1 MNLQEYAEYDALGL
15 AELVRKG
22 DVSAANLLAIA
33 EELVTS
39 LNPKL
44 NAVTLMML
52 DHAKADLDRGLPA
65 GPLSGV
71 PFLLKDLLV
80 SYGGVPTN
88 SGSRLFEGWTRP
100 HDSEILKRW
109 REAGLVV
116 MGKTNTPE
124 LGSSG
129 STEPLANGATHNP
142 WKLGYTTGGS
152 SGGSAAAVASGMVP
166 VAHANDGGGSIRGP
180 ASCCGLVGLKPTRG
194 RNPLGPDAGQIWEGL
209 VIEHVVSRTVRD
221 CAAFLDVTSGPDVG
235 DPYAAPALAGFNSFL
250 EATQSIPTKLRIG
263 FSEGVPS
270 GRRAHKDCSKA
281 LHSTVDT
288 LINLGH
294 ELVEAEP
301 DHDRSLL
308 EEVFMTI
315 FAAHGAHA
323 IDSGAKLLGRT
334 PSVENL
340 EQNNIYLLETGRK
353 ITADQLLTAVDDMNM
368 IARRFAQFFQQYDI
382 WLTPTMAE
390 PPPKHGHLDANMADS
405 VLFFERLWRFNTANT
420 IYNVSGNP
428 AISLPLHITPDN
440 LPIGVMLGSKFGN
453 EALLISLA
461 SQLEEALPWNN
472 RHPDVSAWNLTDPN
486 RS

>member
-1 MNLQEYAEYDALGL
+1 MNLQEYIEYDALGL
-15 AELVRKG
+15 AELVRNG
-22 DVSAANLLAIA
+22 EVSATDLLVLAQEVI
-33 EELVTS
+33 VG

-52 DHAKADLDRGLPA
+52 DHAKADLDRGLPS
-65 GPLSGV
+65 GPLTGV

-80 SYGGVPTN
+80 SYGGVPT
-88 SGSRLFEGWTRP
+88 SCGSRLFEGWTRSY
-100 HDSEILKRW
+100 DSEILKRW
-109 REAGLVV
+109 RKAGLLV

-129 STEPLANGATHNP
+129 STEPIANGVTHNP
-142 WKLGYTTGGS
+142 WKRGYTTGGS

-221 CAAFLDVTSGPDVG
+221 CAAFLDVTSGPDIG
-235 DPYAAPALAGFNSFL
+235 DPYAAPGLGEFNSFL
-250 EATQSIPTKLRIG
+250 EAAQSVPRKLRIG

-270 GRRAHKDCSKA
+270 GRRAHKECSEA
-281 LHSTVDT
+281 LRKTVDA
-288 LINLGH
+288 LIDLGH

-301 DHDRSLL
+301 DHDRALL

-323 IDSGAKLLGRT
+323 IDMGAKLLGRT
-334 PSVENL
+334 PSPENL
-340 EQNNIYLLETGRK
+340 EQNNIYLLETGRN
-353 ITADQLLTAVDDMNM
+353 ISADQLLTAVDDMNL
-368 IARRFAQFFQQYDI
+368 ITRRFAQFFQQYDI

-390 PPPKHGHLDANMADS
+390 PPPEHGHLDANMADS
-405 VLFFERLWRFNTANT
+405 RLFFERLWRFNTANT

-428 AISLPLHITPDN
+428 AISLPLHIASDD
-440 LPIGVMLGSKFGN
+440 LPIGVMFGSQFGN
-453 EALLISLA
+453 EALLVSLA
-461 SQLEEALPWNN
+461 SQLEQVLPWNN
-472 RHPDVSAWNLTDPN
+472 RHPDVSAWNLPDSD
-486 RS
+486 RD

>member
-1 MNLQEYAEYDALGL
+1 MKVQEYIEYDALGL

-22 DVSAANLLAIA
+22 DVSADELLGIA
-33 EELVTS
+33 EELVTD

-44 NAVTLMML
+44 NAVTLMMF
-52 DHAKADLDRGLPA
+52 DHAKVELGRGLPA

-80 SYGGVPTN
+80 SYAGVPTS
-88 SGSRLFEGWTRP
+88 SGSKLFEGWTRP
-100 HDSEILKRW
+100 YDSEILKRW

-116 MGKTNTPE
+116 IGKTNTPE

-129 STEPLANGATHNP
+129 STEPIANGATHNP

-209 VIEHVVSRTVRD
+209 VSEHVVSRTVRD
-221 CAAFLDVTSGPDVG
+221 CAAFLDVTSGADIG
-235 DPYAAPALAGFNSFL
+235 DPYVAPPLVQFNSFL
-250 EATQSIPTKLRIG
+250 EATQSVPAKLKIG

-270 GRRAHKDCSKA
+270 GRRAHKDCTEA
-281 LHSTVDT
+281 LHKTVDA

-301 DHDRSLL
+301 EHDRSLL
-308 EEVFMTI
+308 EEIFMTI

-323 IDSGAKLLGRT
+323 IDSGARNLGRT
-334 PSVENL
+334 PTAENL
-340 EQNNIYLLETGRK
+340 EQNNIYLLETGRN
-353 ITADQLLTAVDDMNM
+353 ISADQLLTAVDDMNT
-368 IARRFAQFFQQYDI
+368 ISRRFAQFFQLYDV

-405 VLFFERLWRFNTANT
+405 ILFFERLWRFNTANT

-428 AISLPLHITPDN
+428 AISLPLHMAPDN
-440 LPIGVMLGSKFGN
+440 LPIGVMLGAKFGG

-461 SQLEEALPWNN
+461 SQLERAFPWDK
-472 RHPDVSAWNLTDPN
+472 RHPSVSAWNLN
-486 RS
+486 NSNWS